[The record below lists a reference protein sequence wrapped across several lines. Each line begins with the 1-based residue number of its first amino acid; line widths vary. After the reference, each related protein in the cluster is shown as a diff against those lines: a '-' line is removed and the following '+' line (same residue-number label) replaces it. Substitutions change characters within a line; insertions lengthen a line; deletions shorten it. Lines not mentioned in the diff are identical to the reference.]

1 MIVTRPRNKRKP
13 AEGKPAGF
21 RTPRPPRAGGNQIQ
35 FVQRFS
41 RRAVKRA
48 RIESLILLPALV
60 GLLVVFHYRD
70 ELFGPGWDTVVRVV
84 AVLALV
90 SLGWQF
96 ARDIGRSLRP
106 ILFRRLDPS
115 TAGTVGFVIQ
125 LSTLLTVIFIALRIA
140 GLTPHTLA
148 FGGAL
153 SAVVIGLAAQQTL
166 SNLIAGTVL
175 ISARSF
181 RVGDRVRFQGGGL
194 AGSVE
199 GVVSGLG
206 LLYTTLANGEDLIM
220 VPNAIV
226 LNVAVVPLREPD
238 AVDLRVRLRRGVP
251 PVEVERLLSETIK
264 TPTRGPARIQ
274 LEELNAREVIARISA
289 TPRHATDGPRLA
301 GEVLDAIAP
310 LTVDADGEHSMSLWH
325 GAFPDDRQ
333 ESEHPADY

>member
-1 MIVTRPRNKRKP
+1 M
-13 AEGKPAGF
+13 
-21 RTPRPPRAGGNQIQ
+21 
-35 FVQRFS
+35 
-41 RRAVKRA
+41 KRA
-48 RIESLILLPALV
+48 RIESLVLLPVLV
-60 GLLVVFHYRD
+60 AVLVVYHYR
-70 ELFGPGWDTVVRVV
+70 ERLFGSEWETVVRIF

-96 ARDIGRSLRP
+96 VRDIGRALRP

-125 LSTLLTVIFIALRIA
+125 LSTLLTVIFIALRVA
-140 GLTPHTLA
+140 GLTPRTLA

-153 SAVVIGLAAQQTL
+153 TAVVIGLAAQQTL

-181 RVGDRVRFQGGGL
+181 RIGDRVRFQGGGL

-206 LLYTTLANGEDLIM
+206 LLYTTLAGGEDLIM
-220 VPNAIV
+220 VPNSIV

-251 PVEVERLLSETIK
+251 PVEVERLLGEMIK
-264 TPTRGPARIQ
+264 TPTRGPARVQ

-289 TPRHATDGPRLA
+289 TPRHAPDGARLA
-301 GEVLDAIAP
+301 GEVLEAVAP
-310 LTVDADGEHSMSLWH
+310 LTVEANGECALCRH
-325 GAFPDDRQ
+325 GRFPDDEEVSEQ
-333 ESEHPADY
+333 QSEHPV